1 MAQTYL
7 QHIAHRLGSG
17 SIQLDCGIGHSLPQS
32 PGSVMNQL
40 SPLSSFVAVDQIE
53 APSAEYEVRFVE
65 SGAFTCK
72 FILGKT
78 DENATCC
85 GAPTDGKSWCRY
97 HRSIVFNT
105 IPHRPR

>member
-1 MAQTYL
+1 
-7 QHIAHRLGSG
+7 
-17 SIQLDCGIGHSLPQS
+17 
-32 PGSVMNQL
+32 MNQV
-40 SPLSSFVAVDQIE
+40 SPLSSFVAAEQIE

-78 DENATCC
+78 DENAMCC

-105 IPHRPR
+105 LPHRPR